1 MNLREV
7 MRHVQIPLGLT
18 ITAVVVLI
26 AVLGPLFAPHTPQE
40 FVAAPFASSS
50 MQPPLGADAL
60 GRDVLSRVLWGGR
73 SVLWMSFA
81 ASVLGVGAGV
91 AIGLFAGY
99 SNSRASEVTMRSL
112 DLVLAFPQLV
122 LVLLFVSLLGASPWL
137 VVGLTALAW
146 MPGSARVVRGI
157 VVEESQRE
165 YVQAS
170 RVVGLPRRQILFTEI
185 LPNLTTPILV
195 EFALRMTWS
204 IGLIAGLSFLG
215 AGVQPPNADWG
226 LMISENRNGLVVQPW
241 ATVVPVILIAV
252 FTIGTNLIADGVA
265 RTIAGVDRLGAG
277 S

>member
-1 MNLREV
+1 
-7 MRHVQIPLGLT
+7 
-18 ITAVVVLI
+18 
-26 AVLGPLFAPHTPQE
+26 
-40 FVAAPFASSS
+40 

-73 SVLWMSFA
+73 SVLWMSLT
-81 ASVLGVGAGV
+81 ASVIGVGAGV

-99 SNSRASEVTMRSL
+99 SSSRASEVTMRSL

-204 IGLIAGLSFLG
+204 IGLIAGLSFL
-215 AGVQPPNADWG
+215 ARAAPEADWG

-241 ATVVPVILIAV
+241 ATVMPVILIAV